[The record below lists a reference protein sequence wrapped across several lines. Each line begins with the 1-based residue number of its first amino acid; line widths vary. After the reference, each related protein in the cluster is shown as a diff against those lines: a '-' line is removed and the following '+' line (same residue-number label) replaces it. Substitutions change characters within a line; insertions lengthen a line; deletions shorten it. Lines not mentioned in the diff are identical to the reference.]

1 MPNKP
6 LLLPGMNKQ
15 TSLNAW
21 LAYAAVAFFWGT
33 TFFAIRVGV
42 ETFPPFLMAGF
53 RHSIGGILICSYFL
67 IRGYQ
72 LPSGKHL
79 KIFAINGFLMLV
91 LGNGLVTWAEQYVSS
106 GLAAL
111 ICSLTPIWIIWIN
124 SISGKKEKFNI
135 MVVSGIVLCLAGQ
148 LLIFKDNLRDFA
160 DPNYTIG
167 IIFILIA
174 NLTWAMGTVYSKNN
188 QTGVHP
194 LFGAGLQM
202 IFGGFILD
210 VVGTS
215 MGEWNHMHPSAEG
228 IWALAYLVVFGS
240 IIAYGAYMY
249 VLKQLPATIVS
260 TYAYVNTIVAVLL
273 GWWLLDEPLNVI
285 IWTAVVLTLAGVYLV
300 NRSFQQKSQ

>member
-1 MPNKP
+1 MTTKPN
-6 LLLPGMNKQ
+6 
-15 TSLNAW
+15 LNAW

-42 ETFPPFLMAGF
+42 ETFPPFLLAGF

-67 IRGYQ
+67 LRGYKI
-72 LPSGKHL
+72 PEAKHL

-111 ICSLTPIWIIWIN
+111 ICSLTPVWIILLN
-124 SISGKKEKFNI
+124 SMTGKKEKFT
-135 MVVSGIVLCLAGQ
+135 VAVLAGIVLCLVGQ
-148 LLIFKDNLRDFA
+148 LLIFRDNLADFA
-160 DPNYTIG
+160 DPNYTLG

-174 NLTWAMGTVYSKNN
+174 NITWGMGTVYSKNN
-188 QTGVHP
+188 QTEVHP

-202 IFGGFILD
+202 ICGGVVLD
-210 VVGTS
+210 IIGTVQ
-215 MGEWNHMHPSAEG
+215 GEWSRMHPSSEG
-228 IWALAYLVVFGS
+228 ILALAYLVIFGS

-260 TYAYVNTIVAVLL
+260 TYAYVNTLVAVIL
-273 GWWLLDEPLNVI
+273 GWLVLDEPLNAVV
-285 IWTAVVLTLAGVYLV
+285 WTAVVLTILGVYLV
-300 NRSFQQKSQ
+300 NRSQKAS